1 MWRPKEGWNNP
12 YPDHPKPDEP
22 MSEGQSRALSTI
34 NYERLICRTAFEAGA
49 DAILEALKRAG
60 KHIYTGGYAVNW
72 EGERIIPAGA
82 SGFIIF
88 IPDFDPS

>member
-1 MWRPKEGWNNP
+1 MWRPNDWENPHETGEPLNWAASKEVACHNA
-12 YPDHPKPDEP
+12 Y
-22 MSEGQSRALSTI
+22 
-34 NYERLICRTAFEAGA
+34 EAGA

-88 IPDFDPS
+88 IPDFDPSGINF